1 MSPFLCTPPGKILQT
16 FLQTLFF
23 HTPKRGY
30 WALECVLKLQQYSGS
45 SKNRY
50 QWYSAIAI
58 YILHHAWEISTG
70 HFDRLFG
77 HVIVCYPTEAYYGYK
92 MILAGFHSLN
102 QRLFLVTL
110 APANPPREGRAKRV
124 RNAVPYQG
132 DQNPK
137 MTFYKGG
144 NNDQEPQVLEFSNL
158 NINVFIYNQCPH

>member
-1 MSPFLCTPPGKILQT
+1 MHSPWEYIADIFTDHLA
-16 FLQTLFF
+16 LFF
-23 HTPKRGY
+23 PHPKRGY
-30 WALECVLKLQQYSGS
+30 WALECVLKLQQHSGS

-50 QWYSAIAI
+50 HWHSAIAI
-58 YILHHAWEISTG
+58 YILHHAWEISRG

-124 RNAVPYQG
+124 N
-132 DQNPK
+132 
-137 MTFYKGG
+137 GG
-144 NNDQEPQVLEFSNL
+144 IFDSEAGVLAPWGAKS
-158 NINVFIYNQCPH
+158 